1 MSILFDIPAKKRLVS
16 FKVLTYRSNRVASR
30 FMGLLKR
37 DGIFKVRNIWDLTGE
52 TAERVYMV
60 EIVSD
65 KSLGEI
71 VKILRNEINSYIS
84 DHFPENYFFDF
95 EDETP
100 LGFINSFEIYCE
112 LGKVL
117 KASHRIKEIRK
128 DGTSKLRA

>member
-1 MSILFDIPAKKRLVS
+1 MSLLFEIPAKPRLVTL
-16 FKVLTYRSNRVASR
+16 KVMTYRSNRIASR

-37 DGIFKVRNIWDLTGE
+37 DRVFKVRNEWDLTGYQ
-52 TAERVYMV
+52 AERVYV
-60 EIVSD
+60 LEIKSD
-65 KSLGEI
+65 KALGDI

-117 KASHRIKEIRK
+117 RVSHRIKEIRK